1 MAGRISQ
8 QFIDDLLSRVDI
20 VSLIDQRVHLKKA
33 GKNYQACCPF
43 HNEKTPS
50 FTVSPDKQFYHCF
63 GCGAHGN
70 AIGFL
75 MEYERFDFVEAV
87 EELAAMVGVEVERE
101 ESGHSN
107 TNSAYQNQ
115 AKSRDLYEL
124 MTQVNRFYQYQLRN
138 NPRKEMVID
147 YLKGRGLS
155 GEIVKEFGIGYSP
168 DEWDSVAK
176 QFGRSTATSDQLLR
190 CGMLIENE
198 KKHRYDRFRDRLMF
212 PIRDRRGRHIGFGG
226 RVLGEGTP
234 KYLNSPET
242 DIFHKGRELYG
253 FYEVRQKHKH
263 IDQILVVEGYMDVVS
278 LAQFGVD
285 YAVASLGTSTTS
297 EQLQMLFRATNRV
310 ICCYDGDRAGRDAAW
325 RALQNALPQLRD
337 GIEMQFMF
345 LPDGEDPDT
354 LVRQIAKEG
363 FEQRLH
369 QAQPL
374 SEFMFSKLSNEID
387 TRTDAGK
394 SHLANEAR
402 TLITQVQAGF
412 YQDMLKTTLARW
424 LRWDEQRIERFF
436 SEPKQAR
443 KNTAPS
449 VKLTPMR
456 RAIAI
461 VLQYPQAALSAP
473 NMHFLKALP
482 LKGSDLLVELIEQ
495 IQQKTDITTA
505 QLLERWRDRPEAAA
519 LNKMA
524 SFDLEGDELIGINGY
539 TQELNDILASF
550 VEQLLQQ
557 RYDQLLQKSQQPGVH
572 LTRKEKLEMSK
583 LVLELKQDGKPG

>member
-1 MAGRISQ
+1 MAGRIPQ

-20 VSLIDQRVHLKKA
+20 VSLIDNRVRLKKA

-50 FTVSPDKQFYHCF
+50 FSVSPEKQFYHCF

-75 MEYERFDFVEAV
+75 MDYERFEFVEAI

-101 ESGHSN
+101 ETHQGTPNHPP
-107 TNSAYQNQ
+107 QN
-115 AKSRDLYEL
+115 KERIRNLYEL
-124 MTQVNRFYQYQLRN
+124 MGQVSRFYQYQLRQ
-138 NPRKEMVID
+138 NPRKDIVID

-155 GEIVKEFGIGYSP
+155 GEIAKDFGIGYAP
-168 DEWDSVAK
+168 DEWDSLVK
-176 QFGRSTATSDQLLR
+176 QFGRDKSQNDLLLR
-190 CGMLIENE
+190 GGLLIENDNQ
-198 KKHRYDRFRDRLMF
+198 HRYDRFRDRLMF
-212 PIRDRRGRHIGFGG
+212 PIRDRRGRYIGFGG
-226 RVLGEGTP
+226 RVLGDGTP

-253 FYEVRQKHKH
+253 FYEVRQKHRN
-263 IDQILVVEGYMDVVS
+263 IEQILVVEGYMDVVS

-337 GIEMQFMF
+337 GVEMQFMF

-354 LVRQIAKEG
+354 LVRQIGKEA
-363 FEQRLH
+363 FESQLRE
-369 QAQPL
+369 AQSL
-374 SEFMFSKLSNEID
+374 SDFMFTKLNNDIE

-394 SHLANEAR
+394 SRLASEAR
-402 TLITQVQAGF
+402 QLIDQVQAGF
-412 YQDMLKTTLARW
+412 YQDMLKTSLAHW
-424 LRWDEQRIERFF
+424 LRLDRRQLEERFF
-436 SEPKQAR
+436 AHSHKGTRPAQQTTG
-443 KNTAPS
+443 N

-461 VLQYPQAALSAP
+461 VLQYPQSALDAP
-473 NMHFLKALP
+473 DLSFLQGLP
-482 LKGSDLLVELIEQ
+482 SKGSALLIELV
-495 IQQKTDITTA
+495 QQVRGKHDITTA
-505 QLLERWRDRPEAAA
+505 QLLERWRDKPESAA

-524 SFDLEGDELIGINGY
+524 SINLEGDELIGISGY

-550 VEQLLQQ
+550 VEQILQQ
-557 RYDQLLQKSQQPGVH
+557 RCDELLEKSQQGGK
-572 LTRKEKLEMSK
+572 LTHKEMQEM
-583 LVLELKQDGKPG
+583 LNLQRELKSG